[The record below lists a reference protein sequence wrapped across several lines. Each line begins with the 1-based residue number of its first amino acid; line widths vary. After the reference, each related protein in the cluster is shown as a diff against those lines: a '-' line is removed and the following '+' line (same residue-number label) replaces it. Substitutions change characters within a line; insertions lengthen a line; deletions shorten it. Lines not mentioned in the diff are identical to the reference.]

1 MRNHQWSIMYCR
13 FKTIMMTEGAFT
25 SNEKQSVE
33 SAPQGRFFLNVKE
46 LMIVSKAPH
55 YTVQHNGD
63 YRSEQ

>member
-1 MRNHQWSIMYCR
+1 MI
-13 FKTIMMTEGAFT
+13 EGAFT